1 MKLLVVPILIGI
13 GTLAAP
19 LAAQAPS
26 LTIYNDGRVL
36 VRRSV
41 SVEVPRGASTQRVA
55 LGEVDLGTLFS
66 RDSLVT
72 IAGASYDGATDMQ
85 SVLRRAIGR
94 RLVFRQGKVTDT
106 VSAKVLGV
114 DPERYEMPDGTVT
127 FTMPGAPLFP
137 RDLVVIDPVVSLT
150 LESRRARNQLDLG
163 YFTSGGSWQ
172 ASYQVILGAKTAQ
185 VHGSAVV
192 AVDRLT
198 VEGASVQLLA
208 GSVGRALMPRDE
220 PRLQRGIGYA
230 QAVAEM
236 HVATEER
243 VGEFH
248 LYSLPG
254 TLNLAPGVQT
264 STALFAPTATA
275 YERRYVVRG
284 AVPYRGPLVQ
294 TGEEPQSP
302 VEVRY
307 TLTRRGGS
315 AFGDTPLPGGIIR
328 LYQAD
333 EAGRLQLVGEAN
345 VDHTPAGRDL
355 KVSAGLAFDITAKRV
370 QTSYSTVRQ
379 GRYTIATA
387 DYEVTLTNATDQ
399 QVTVDVLEERF
410 GEWSVLES
418 SVAAQKVSSSVTRF
432 LVPVPAKGEAT
443 LTYRVRARW

>member
-1 MKLLVVPILIGI
+1 
-13 GTLAAP
+13 
-19 LAAQAPS
+19 
-26 LTIYNDGRVL
+26 VL

-41 SVEVPRGASTQRVA
+41 SVEVPRGTSTQRVA

-72 IAGASYDGATDMQ
+72 IAAASYDGATDMQ

-94 RLVFRQGKVTDT
+94 RLTFRQGKLTDT
-106 VSAKVLGV
+106 VSAKVVGV

-127 FTMPGAPLFP
+127 FTMPGVPLFP

-150 LESRRARNQLDLG
+150 LESRRARNRLDLG

-172 ASYQVILGAKTAQ
+172 ASYQVMLGAKTAQ

-192 AVDRLT
+192 AVDRLA

-208 GSVGRALMPRDE
+208 GSVGRAVAPRE
-220 PRLQRGIGYA
+220 RPRVFGEF
-230 QAVAEM
+230 AVLETERV
-236 HVATEER
+236 VATEER

-264 STALFAPTATA
+264 STALFAPAATA

-307 TLTRRGGS
+307 TLTRGGGS

-399 QVTVDVLEERF
+399 PVTVDVLEERF

-432 LVPVPAKGEAT
+432 LVPVPANGEAT